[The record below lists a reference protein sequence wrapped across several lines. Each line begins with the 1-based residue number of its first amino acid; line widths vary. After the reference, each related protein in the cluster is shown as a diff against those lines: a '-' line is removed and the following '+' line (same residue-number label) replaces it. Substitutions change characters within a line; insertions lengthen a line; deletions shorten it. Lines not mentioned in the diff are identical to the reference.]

1 MYDETAQVKF
11 TFTSSEFTG
20 GKFEETYPIQ
30 DGWDLFFHTPNTS
43 GPFEFQDLND
53 CGLSAEEDSLELL
66 SGFKSKEEAE
76 SSIGEAHFVVA
87 KDYYAYTPTFVSHL
101 SSGLSGERID
111 LIR

>member
-11 TFTSSEFTG
+11 TFTGSEFTG